1 MRAYSGRRKAPVA
14 GRPVAMHAR
23 ELPDG
28 IQPARH
34 CVAVGVQGGAR
45 HCLENETTMSELTGL
60 V

>member
-1 MRAYSGRRKAPVA
+1 
-14 GRPVAMHAR
+14 MHAR